1 MTDARFNRGHRTL
14 TNKTSEKRLLDC
26 RRGASWLLF
35 GHGWRTCCSEG
46 VHHTQRLQ
54 FRRSTHNTMNT
65 TTSAHKRRFA
75 LGAVFAFTLSLTTYA
90 QVFTEVADAG
100 ATLATANLPGVG
112 PLLAIKGNLF
122 SDTDADLFR
131 IFVNDPS
138 TFSATT
144 VGGTTLDT
152 SLFLLNWNGSPAY
165 LNDDDSS
172 GLSLQSTLS
181 AGNFATPLTRGYY
194 YLGVAASGYEPENV
208 NGQLLFA
215 PFILS
220 TTETRGAASGLSPDT
235 LFDFTSL
242 STTGE
247 ASSYTVKLE
256 GVGAVPEPSAYGLVA
271 ACGLALG
278 VVVSRRRK
286 NS

>member
-1 MTDARFNRGHRTL
+1 
-14 TNKTSEKRLLDC
+14 
-26 RRGASWLLF
+26 
-35 GHGWRTCCSEG
+35 
-46 VHHTQRLQ
+46 
-54 FRRSTHNTMNT
+54 MNT

-75 LGAVFAFTLSLTTYA
+75 LGAVLAFALSLSAHA
-90 QVFTEVADAG
+90 QVFTEGGDAG
-100 ATLATANLPGVG
+100 ATLATANQPDVG
-112 PLLAIKGNLF
+112 RLLAIQGSLL

-144 VGGTTLDT
+144 VGGTSLDT

-165 LNDDDSS
+165 LNDDDPS
-172 GLSLQSTLS
+172 GLFLQSTLS
-181 AGNFATPLTRGYY
+181 AANFTTPLMRGYY
-194 YLGVAASGYEPENV
+194 YLGVAASGFEPENI

-220 TTETRGAASGLSPDT
+220 ATETRGPATGLSPDT

-242 STTGE
+242 SGTGE
-247 ASSYTVKLE
+247 SGAYTVKLE

-271 ACGLALG
+271 GCGLALG